1 MDIKV
6 LTHRLRL
13 NIVFSI
19 LFLVCAVGA
28 ALLVIGQ
35 VRIGSTNYHDIVK
48 RKDLLAD
55 IIPPPVFLMEAQLI
69 VYQLADDPAGPSA
82 ADLKEQLANLRNVHQ
97 QRMDHWMSASLE
109 KEEMAHIQA
118 IHLSVQNYLT
128 AIDKE
133 FLPLVNDG
141 DKLGCR
147 KLVATVL
154 KPRYLEH
161 KNIVDELIPHATAEA
176 THYENKGL
184 RDSQY
189 AVYGLSG
196 FALLAILVTL
206 ALNVQTVRRVAGP
219 IETFLAKLTGSVEIL
234 SSSMLQLKN
243 ASSGLSDG
251 SRRSAAS
258 LEQTVASL
266 ENLSDLT
273 RRNADHARQADQLS
287 QTGNHQAAN
296 GEEVARQVTADAV
309 ERLTA
314 LRQSLAEIDRA
325 TKETAKVVE
334 TIDDIAFQ
342 TNLLALN
349 AAVEAARAGEA
360 GAGFAVV
367 ADEVRNLAQRSAEEV
382 KSTSVLMERSRVAA
396 EAVVRSAAD
405 LESHLRQSLETRVVA
420 AFAEVV
426 LGTRKVTDLM
436 SEVSK
441 ASTEQTLGVE
451 QIRKALAEI
460 DHVTQA
466 NAAVAE
472 ETAAT
477 SDEVNNRAQQ
487 IAQDV
492 DDVLERISGRKS
504 ASVS

>member
-1 MDIKV
+1 
-6 LTHRLRL
+6 
-13 NIVFSI
+13 
-19 LFLVCAVGA
+19 
-28 ALLVIGQ
+28 
-35 VRIGSTNYHDIVK
+35 
-48 RKDLLAD
+48 
-55 IIPPPVFLMEAQLI
+55 
-69 VYQLADDPAGPSA
+69 
-82 ADLKEQLANLRNVHQ
+82 
-97 QRMDHWMSASLE
+97 
-109 KEEMAHIQA
+109 
-118 IHLSVQNYLT
+118 
-128 AIDKE
+128 
-133 FLPLVNDG
+133 
-141 DKLGCR
+141 
-147 KLVATVL
+147 LVATVL